1 MMSKRNKRDMR
12 NLRDEFHKALLKQ
25 EFIVEIPVA
34 ENEIIEIEEKS
45 SNAKLKKVCIQGL
58 NYIDN
63 KSQVERIWKINLEKP
78 IPGIA
83 TSSKTTECAILVLQ
97 KYDSSYRL
105 NILLIELKS
114 SIDNKELER
123 ISEKF
128 SCAMSRVYML
138 LVLNNHLNPKQGY
151 HEEEIYVD
159 FQGILFYQTF
169 SERKTLEEN
178 KYSKFSEIIKSD
190 NKSGTLIFQTILRD
204 QDQIK
209 IKCFCHPD
217 IDSKIE
223 IKINL
228 KDLL

>member
-1 MMSKRNKRDMR
+1 
-12 NLRDEFHKALLKQ
+12 
-25 EFIVEIPVA
+25 
-34 ENEIIEIEEKS
+34 
-45 SNAKLKKVCIQGL
+45 
-58 NYIDN
+58 
-63 KSQVERIWKINLEKP
+63 
-78 IPGIA
+78 
-83 TSSKTTECAILVLQ
+83 
-97 KYDSSYRL
+97 
-105 NILLIELKS
+105 
-114 SIDNKELER
+114 
-123 ISEKF
+123 
-128 SCAMSRVYML
+128 ML